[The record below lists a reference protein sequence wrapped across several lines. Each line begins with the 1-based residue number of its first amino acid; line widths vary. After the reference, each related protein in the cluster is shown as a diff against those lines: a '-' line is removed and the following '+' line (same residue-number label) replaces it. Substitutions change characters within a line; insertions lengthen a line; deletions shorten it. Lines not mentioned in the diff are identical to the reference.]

1 LNSHENSWLLFRG
14 NEARSGIFPEKLTRE
29 LSLFWVIEMG
39 PMISSAI
46 SHNNIVYNSTIT
58 GRIFAIDI
66 YKKKIIWQRELG
78 SPLVSSL
85 LLYDNLLISCTFNS
99 WIINEHSKSH
109 EKNVIYALDINN
121 EGKMKWNVQ
130 VTGDIFSSPC
140 ICDKKIIVFGSLDS
154 KIYALDVRGNIIWTF
169 NTGDSIWSSPA
180 TNNHEIFIGSD
191 DCYLYSINLNGGLNW
206 KRMLEGKIRAT
217 PTLMKSTNSL
227 FIGTHKGIMYCL
239 DQSDGSIKWKYE
251 TCKPILSSVA
261 ISKDHIF
268 FGCSDKKIYS
278 LNSVDGSIKWKYET
292 GDKIWS
298 SPVITQNDAYEEGV
312 LYIGS
317 LDSHIYGLGIESG
330 KLNWKFPTMDG
341 IESSPCIVKNKLFIS
356 SKDGFNNQ
364 QKMIKP

>member
-1 LNSHENSWLLFRG
+1 MNSHENSWLLFRG

-66 YKKKIIWQRELG
+66 YKKKIIWQKELG

-99 WIINEHSKSH
+99 WITNENSKSH
-109 EKNVIYALDINN
+109 ERNVIYALDINN

-130 VTGDIFSSPC
+130 VAGDIFSSPC
-140 ICDKKIIVFGSLDS
+140 ICDKKIIVIGSLDS
-154 KIYALDVRGNIIWTF
+154 KIYAIDMRGNIIWTF

-217 PTLMKSTNSL
+217 PSLMKSTNSL

-251 TCKPILSSVA
+251 TGKPILSSVA

-278 LNSVDGSIKWKYET
+278 LHSINGSIKWKYET
-292 GDKIWS
+292 GDKVWS
-298 SPVITQNDAYEEGV
+298 SPVITQNDDGKEEGM
-312 LYIGS
+312 LYVGS

-330 KLNWKFPTMDG
+330 SLNWKFPTMDG

-356 SKDGFNNQ
+356 SKDGLLYCFSNQ
-364 QKMIKP
+364 K